1 MEPRDNYHR
10 KMFKELYERNV
21 HKDNRKLTE
30 IMADFYADKCPLIP
44 LKSQIVVGV
53 DYGLTPGAIFLQ
65 NCGAKKEQS

>member
-30 IMADFYADKCPLIP
+30 IMADFYADTCPH
-44 LKSQIVVGV
+44 
-53 DYGLTPGAIFLQ
+53 
-65 NCGAKKEQS
+65 CGAKKEQS